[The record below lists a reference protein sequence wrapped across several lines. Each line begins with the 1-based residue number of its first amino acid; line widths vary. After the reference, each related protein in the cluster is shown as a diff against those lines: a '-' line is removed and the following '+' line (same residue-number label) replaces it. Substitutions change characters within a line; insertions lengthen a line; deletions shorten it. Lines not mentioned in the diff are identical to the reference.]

1 LPLEEGAANVM
12 RTNRVSVNPK
22 DFDTA
27 PTTYE
32 GGKAAVVGVY
42 EQLRRSVLACLLWEN
57 TFYESGV
64 EITERIKNLVGLNDT
79 ESVADLAVEARKT
92 MNLRHV
98 PLWLIVSMLAE
109 KRHRAAVGNLIPRVI
124 SRPDEMGELLSLYW
138 KNSGKVPLA
147 NQLKKG
153 LSKCFDLFG
162 EYSFAKND
170 SKKSAV
176 RLRDVMFL
184 THPKPKTKEKE
195 ELFKRIANDEM
206 ETPDTWEVALSS
218 GASKRETFERL
229 MKEKKLGAL
238 AFLRNLRNMKESG
251 VSEELVKEYFSTV
264 DFSKVFPFRFISAAN
279 AVPEWKK
286 FIEPAMLERARKMEK
301 LSGKTIVL
309 LDVSGS
315 MFNNVSDRSELDR
328 IDMANGLAI
337 ILREICEDIEIYT
350 FSDRIAS
357 VKPNRGFEL
366 AHSIR
371 TSQEH
376 RSTYLGKAISWLNIN
391 SRADRLVILTDEQAG
406 DNVPAPKFEK
416 PYIIDVASYR
426 YGVDYDNYVHING
439 FSEAVVLY
447 LIEYE
452 KFMRNAG

>member
-1 LPLEEGAANVM
+1 M

>member
-1 LPLEEGAANVM
+1 M

-218 GASKRETFERL
+218 GAGKRETFERL

>member
-1 LPLEEGAANVM
+1 M

-218 GASKRETFERL
+218 GANKRETFERL